1 MVGNIEKRGENSYRL
16 RVSGVYTG
24 EGKRITYKKTIQAKN
39 KTEAQK
45 ELALFITEIETGQA
59 LSAKKMRFRDYA
71 DFWINNYAIPNLS
84 PKTYERY
91 KSMLKARILPYLGN
105 MYLDKFQPMQLMYL
119 YQELSESTYVRKNV
133 THRLSSKTVLEHHR
147 LLHSMLQQ
155 AVYWQM
161 IPYNPA
167 SRVRP
172 PKAKKP
178 NINFYD
184 DAQTIALIKALEGE
198 ELKFRVIILLTIFT
212 GLRRGEVLGLE
223 WQDINFKNSS
233 LTVRQA
239 SQYVSSIGIYTK
251 DPKTETSNRI
261 ISIPESII
269 KLLKEYQKE
278 QLKSRLRLG
287 DKWLETDRLFVQWN
301 GAPMHPDT
309 ITKWFRQFLE
319 DKNLPH
325 ITFHGLRHT
334 HATLLISQG
343 LDVRTVSNRLG
354 HAQTSTTLNF
364 YAHAFAKMDREASD
378 KLDNL
383 LYREDTKK
391 ILKRI
396 RRFSH
401 IFTNKIERIKFYE

>member
-16 RVSGVYTG
+16 RVSGGYTG
-24 EGKRITYKKTIQAKN
+24 DGKRITYKKTIQAKN

-45 ELALFITEIETGQA
+45 ELALFITEIQTGQA
-59 LSAKKMRFRDYA
+59 LSAKKMRLRDYA
-71 DFWINNYAIPNLS
+71 EFWINNYAIPNLS

-105 MYLDKFQPMQLMYL
+105 MYLDKIQPMQLMYL
-119 YQELSESTYVRKNV
+119 YQELGECTYTRKNE
-133 THRLSSKTVLEHHR
+133 THKLSSKTILEHHR

-172 PKAKKP
+172 PKARKS
-178 NINFYD
+178 NISFYD
-184 DAQTIALIKALEGE
+184 DVQTIALIKALEGE

-223 WQDINFKNSS
+223 WQDIDFKNSS
-233 LTVRQA
+233 VTVRQA

-261 ISIPESII
+261 ISIPESIT
-269 KLLKEYQKE
+269 KLLKEYQRK
-278 QLKSRLRLG
+278 QLKNRLLLG
-287 DKWLETDRLFVQWN
+287 DKWIETNRLFVQSN

-309 ITKWFRQFLE
+309 ITKWFRQFLQ

-354 HAQTSTTLNF
+354 HAQTSTTLNI
-364 YAHAFAKMDREASD
+364 YAHAFAKMDREASE

-391 ILKRI
+391 YFKA
-396 RRFSH
+396 
-401 IFTNKIERIKFYE
+401 N

>member
-16 RVSGVYTG
+16 RVSGGYTG

-45 ELALFITEIETGQA
+45 ELALFISEIETGQA
-59 LSAKKMRFRDYA
+59 LSAKKMRLRDYA
-71 DFWINNYAIPNLS
+71 EFWINNYAIPNLS

-91 KSMLKARILPYLGN
+91 KSMLKTRILPYLGN
-105 MYLDKFQPMQLMYL
+105 MYLDKIQPMQLMYL
-119 YQELSESTYVRKNV
+119 YQELSECTYTRKNE
-133 THRLSSKTVLEHHR
+133 THKLSSKTILEHHR

-287 DKWLETDRLFVQWN
+287 DKWIETDRLFVQWN

-354 HAQTSTTLNF
+354 HAQTSTTLNI

-391 ILKRI
+391 YFKA
-396 RRFSH
+396 
-401 IFTNKIERIKFYE
+401 N

>member
-16 RVSGVYTG
+16 RVSGGYTG
-24 EGKRITYKKTIQAKN
+24 EGKRITYKKTVKATNSK
-39 KTEAQK
+39 EAQK
-45 ELALFITEIETGQA
+45 ELALFISEIETGQA
-59 LSAKKMRFRDYA
+59 LSAKKMRFRDYS

-91 KSMLKARILPYLGN
+91 KSMLKSRILPYLGN
-105 MYLDKFQPMQLMYL
+105 MYLDKIQPMQLMYL
-119 YQELSESTYVRKNV
+119 YQELSECTYIRKSN
-133 THRLSSKTVLEHHR
+133 TYKLSSKTILEHHR
-147 LLHSMLQQ
+147 LIHSMLQQ

-161 IPYNPA
+161 VSYNAA

-223 WQDINFKNSS
+223 WKDIDFKNSS
-233 LTVRQA
+233 VRVRQA

-251 DPKTETSNRI
+251 DPKTETSNRV
-261 ISIPESII
+261 ISIPDSIT
-269 KLLKEYQKE
+269 KLLKQYKRKQLEYR
-278 QLKSRLRLG
+278 LKLG
-287 DKWLETDRLFVQWN
+287 SKWIATDRVFVQFD
-301 GAPMHPDT
+301 GKPMHPDT

-319 DKNLPH
+319 EKNLPH

-343 LDVRTVSNRLG
+343 LDVRTVSSRLG
-354 HAQTSTTLNF
+354 HAQTSTTLNI
-364 YAHAFAKMDREASD
+364 YAHSFARMDREASE
-378 KLDNL
+378 KLDSL

-391 ILKRI
+391 YFKA
-396 RRFSH
+396 
-401 IFTNKIERIKFYE
+401 Y

>member
-1 MVGNIEKRGENSYRL
+1 
-16 RVSGVYTG
+16 
-24 EGKRITYKKTIQAKN
+24 
-39 KTEAQK
+39 
-45 ELALFITEIETGQA
+45 
-59 LSAKKMRFRDYA
+59 MRFRDYA
-71 DFWINNYAIPNLS
+71 DFWIDHYAIPNLS

-91 KSMLKARILPYLGN
+91 KSMLKSRILPYLGN
-105 MYLDKFQPMQLMYL
+105 MYLNKIQPMQLMYL
-119 YQELSESTYVRKNV
+119 YQELSEATYIRKNIK
-133 THRLSSKTVLEHHR
+133 HKLSPKTVLEHHR

-178 NINFYD
+178 SISFYD
-184 DAQTIALIKALEGE
+184 DVQTIALIKALEGE

-212 GLRRGEVLGLE
+212 GLRRGEILGLE
-223 WQDINFKNSS
+223 WQDVDFKNSS
-233 LTVRQA
+233 ITVRQA

-251 DPKTETSNRI
+251 DPKTETSNRV
-261 ISIPESII
+261 ISIPDSIT
-269 KLLKEYQKE
+269 KLLKDYKRKQLE
-278 QLKSRLRLG
+278 QRLKLG
-287 DKWLETDRLFVQWN
+287 DKWQNTNRLFVQWD
-301 GAPMHPDT
+301 GSPMHPDT

-334 HATLLISQG
+334 HATLLIAQG

-354 HAQTSTTLNF
+354 HAQTSTTLNI

-391 ILKRI
+391 YFKA
-396 RRFSH
+396 
-401 IFTNKIERIKFYE
+401 N

>member
-16 RVSGVYTG
+16 RASGGYTG
-24 EGKRITYKKTIQAKN
+24 DGKRITYKKTIQAKN

-45 ELALFITEIETGQA
+45 ELALFITEIQTGQA
-59 LSAKKMRFRDYA
+59 LSAKKMRLRDYA
-71 DFWINNYAIPNLS
+71 EFWINNYAIPNLS

-91 KSMLKARILPYLGN
+91 KSMLNARILPYLGN
-105 MYLDKFQPMQLMYL
+105 MYLDKIQPMQLMYL
-119 YQELSESTYVRKNV
+119 YQELSECTYTRKNE
-133 THRLSSKTVLEHHR
+133 THKLSSKTILEHHR

-172 PKAKKP
+172 PKARKP

-184 DAQTIALIKALEGE
+184 DVQTIALIKALEGE

-223 WQDINFKNSS
+223 WQDIDFKNSS

-261 ISIPESII
+261 ISIPESIT
-269 KLLKEYQKE
+269 KLLKEYQRK
-278 QLKSRLRLG
+278 QLKNRLLLG
-287 DKWLETDRLFVQWN
+287 DKWIETNRLFVQAN

-354 HAQTSTTLNF
+354 HAQTSTTLNI
-364 YAHAFAKMDREASD
+364 YAHAFAKMDREASE

-391 ILKRI
+391 YFKA
-396 RRFSH
+396 
-401 IFTNKIERIKFYE
+401 N

>member
-1 MVGNIEKRGENSYRL
+1 MKGGDLSVVGNIEKRGEKSYRL
-16 RVSGVYTG
+16 RVSGGYTG
-24 EGKRITYKKTIQAKN
+24 DGKRITYKKTIQAKN

-45 ELALFITEIETGQA
+45 ELALFITEIQTGQA
-59 LSAKKMRFRDYA
+59 LSAKKMRLRDYA
-71 DFWINNYAIPNLS
+71 EFWINNYAILNLS

-105 MYLDKFQPMQLMYL
+105 MYLDKIQPMQLMYL
-119 YQELSESTYVRKNV
+119 YQELGECTYTRKNE
-133 THRLSSKTVLEHHR
+133 THKLSSKTILEHHR

-172 PKAKKP
+172 PKARKP

-184 DAQTIALIKALEGE
+184 DVQTIALIKALEGE

-223 WQDINFKNSS
+223 WQDIDFKNSS
-233 LTVRQA
+233 VTVRQA

-261 ISIPESII
+261 ISIPESIT
-269 KLLKEYQKE
+269 KLLKEYQRK
-278 QLKSRLRLG
+278 QLKNRLLLG
-287 DKWLETDRLFVQWN
+287 DKWIETNRLFVQSN

-354 HAQTSTTLNF
+354 HAQTSTTLNI
-364 YAHAFAKMDREASD
+364 YAHAFAKMDREASE

-391 ILKRI
+391 YFKA
-396 RRFSH
+396 
-401 IFTNKIERIKFYE
+401 N

>member
-16 RVSGVYTG
+16 RVSGGYTDN
-24 EGKRITYKKTIQAKN
+24 GKRVIYKKSIQAKN
-39 KTEAQK
+39 KKEAEK
-45 ELALFITEIETGQA
+45 ELALFISEIETGQA
-59 LSAKKMRFRDYA
+59 LSAKKMRFRNYA
-71 DFWINNYAIPNLS
+71 EFWIDNYAIPNLS

-91 KSMLKARILPYLGN
+91 KGMLRLRILPYLGN
-105 MYLDKFQPMQLMYL
+105 MYIDKIQPMQLMYL
-119 YQELSESTYVRKNV
+119 YQELSNCTYSRGKSM
-133 THRLSSKTVLEHHR
+133 HKLSSKTILEHHR
-147 LLHSMLQQ
+147 LLHSMFQQ

-161 IPYNPA
+161 ITYNPA
-167 SRVRP
+167 SRVKP
-172 PKAKKP
+172 PKSRRP

-233 LTVRQA
+233 VTVRQS

-251 DPKTETSNRI
+251 DPKTETSNRT
-261 ISIPESII
+261 ISIPISIT
-269 KLLKEYQKE
+269 KLLKQYKVKQLEQKI
-278 QLKSRLRLG
+278 KVG
-287 DKWLETDRLFVQWN
+287 NKWNNTNYLFVQWD
-301 GAPMHPDT
+301 GKPMHPDT
-309 ITKWFRQFLE
+309 ITKWFRRFLQ

-354 HAQTSTTLNF
+354 HAKHQQL
-364 YAHAFAKMDREASD
+364 
-378 KLDNL
+378 
-383 LYREDTKK
+383 
-391 ILKRI
+391 
-396 RRFSH
+396 
-401 IFTNKIERIKFYE
+401 

>member
-1 MVGNIEKRGENSYRL
+1 MKGGDKGVVGNIEKRGENSYRL
-16 RVSGVYTG
+16 RVSGGYTG
-24 EGKRITYKKTIQAKN
+24 EGKKIIYKKTVQAKN
-39 KTEAQK
+39 KNEARK
-45 ELALFITEIETGQA
+45 ELALFISEIETGQA

-91 KSMLKARILPYLGN
+91 KSMLRSRILPYLGN
-105 MYLDKFQPMQLMYL
+105 MYLDKIQPMQLMYL
-119 YQELSESTYVRKNV
+119 YQELSESTYIRKNIK
-133 THRLSSKTVLEHHR
+133 HKLSSKTVLEHHR

-172 PKAKKP
+172 PKAKNP
-178 NINFYD
+178 SINFYD
-184 DAQTIALIKALEGE
+184 DVQTIALIKALESE

-223 WQDINFKNSS
+223 LQDVDLKNSS
-233 LTVRQA
+233 ITVRQA

-251 DPKTETSNRI
+251 DPKTETSNRVI
-261 ISIPESII
+261 RIPDSIT
-269 KLLKEYQKE
+269 KLLKDYKRKQSKKR
-278 QLKSRLRLG
+278 LKLG
-287 DKWLETDRLFVQWN
+287 DKWQNTNRLFVQWN
-301 GAPMHPDT
+301 GSPMHPDT

-334 HATLLISQG
+334 HATLLIAQG

-354 HAQTSTTLNF
+354 HAQTSTTLNI
-364 YAHAFAKMDREASD
+364 YAHAFARIDREASD

-383 LYREDTKK
+383 LYMEDTKK
-391 ILKRI
+391 YFKA
-396 RRFSH
+396 
-401 IFTNKIERIKFYE
+401 N

>member
-1 MVGNIEKRGENSYRL
+1 MKGGDLSVVGNIEKRGENSYRL
-16 RVSGVYTG
+16 RVSGGYTG
-24 EGKRITYKKTIQAKN
+24 DGKRITYKKTIQAKN

-45 ELALFITEIETGQA
+45 ELALFISEIETGQA
-59 LSAKKMRFRDYA
+59 LSAKKMRLRDYA
-71 DFWINNYAIPNLS
+71 EFWINNYAIPNLS

-105 MYLDKFQPMQLMYL
+105 MYLDKIQPMQLMYL
-119 YQELSESTYVRKNV
+119 YQELGECTYTRKNE
-133 THRLSSKTVLEHHR
+133 THKLSSKTILEHHR

-172 PKAKKP
+172 PKARKP
-178 NINFYD
+178 NISFYD
-184 DAQTIALIKALEGE
+184 DVQTIALIKALEGE

-223 WQDINFKNSS
+223 WQDIDFKNSS
-233 LTVRQA
+233 VTVRQA

-261 ISIPESII
+261 ISIPESIT
-269 KLLKEYQKE
+269 KLLKEYQRK
-278 QLKSRLRLG
+278 QLKNRLLLG
-287 DKWLETDRLFVQWN
+287 DKWIETNRLFVQSN

-309 ITKWFRQFLE
+309 ITKWFRQFLV

-354 HAQTSTTLNF
+354 HAQTSTTLNI
-364 YAHAFAKMDREASD
+364 YAHAFAKMDREASE

-391 ILKRI
+391 YFKA
-396 RRFSH
+396 
-401 IFTNKIERIKFYE
+401 N

>member
-1 MVGNIEKRGENSYRL
+1 MKGGDLRVVRNIEKRGENSYRL
-16 RVSGVYTG
+16 RVSGGYTG
-24 EGKRITYKKTIQAKN
+24 DGKRITYKKTIQAKN

-45 ELALFITEIETGQA
+45 ELALFISEIETGQA
-59 LSAKKMRFRDYA
+59 LSAKKMRLRDYA
-71 DFWINNYAIPNLS
+71 EFWINNYAIPNLS

-91 KSMLKARILPYLGN
+91 KNMLKARILPYLGN
-105 MYLDKFQPMQLMYL
+105 MYLDKIQPMQLMYL
-119 YQELSESTYVRKNV
+119 YQELSECTYTRKNE
-133 THRLSSKTVLEHHR
+133 THKLSSKTILEHHR

-172 PKAKKP
+172 PKARKP

-184 DAQTIALIKALEGE
+184 NVQTIALIKALEGE

-223 WQDINFKNSS
+223 WQDIDFKNSS
-233 LTVRQA
+233 VTVRQA

-261 ISIPESII
+261 ISIPESIT
-269 KLLKEYQKE
+269 KLLKEYQRK
-278 QLKSRLRLG
+278 QLKNRLLLG
-287 DKWLETDRLFVQWN
+287 DKWIETNRLFVQSN

-354 HAQTSTTLNF
+354 HAQTSTTLNI
-364 YAHAFAKMDREASD
+364 YAHAFAKMDREASE

-391 ILKRI
+391 YFKA
-396 RRFSH
+396 
-401 IFTNKIERIKFYE
+401 N

>member
-1 MVGNIEKRGENSYRL
+1 MFPITSKGGDTRVVGNIEKRGENSYRL
-16 RVSGVYTG
+16 RVSGGYTG

-45 ELALFITEIETGQA
+45 ELALFISEIETGQA

-71 DFWINNYAIPNLS
+71 DFWIKNYAIPNLS

-91 KSMLKARILPYLGN
+91 KSMLKSRILPYLGN
-105 MYLDKFQPMQLMYL
+105 MYLDKIQPMQLMYL
-119 YQELSESTYVRKNV
+119 YQELDQATYTRKN
-133 THRLSSKTVLEHHR
+133 TTYKLSPKTILEHHR

-161 IPYNPA
+161 VPYNAA

-172 PKAKKP
+172 PKSKKT
-178 NINFYD
+178 NIKFYD
-184 DAQTIALIKALEGE
+184 DVQTIALIKALEGE

-223 WQDINFKNSS
+223 WQDINFNNSS
-233 LTVRQA
+233 VTVRQA
-239 SQYVSSIGIYTK
+239 SQYVPSIGIYTK
-251 DPKTETSNRI
+251 DPKTETSNRT
-261 ISIPESII
+261 ISIPESILR
-269 KLLKEYQKE
+269 LLREYKRK
-278 QLKSRLRLG
+278 QLEIRLRLG
-287 DKWLETDRLFVQWN
+287 DKWIETNRLFVQWN
-301 GAPMHPDT
+301 GIPMHPDT
-309 ITKWFRQFLE
+309 ITKWFRQFLKE
-319 DKNLPH
+319 KNLPP

-334 HATLLISQG
+334 HATLLIAQG

-354 HAQTSTTLNF
+354 HAQTSTTLNI
-364 YAHAFAKMDREASD
+364 YAHSFTRMDREASD

-391 ILKRI
+391 YFKA
-396 RRFSH
+396 
-401 IFTNKIERIKFYE
+401 N

>member
-1 MVGNIEKRGENSYRL
+1 
-16 RVSGVYTG
+16 
-24 EGKRITYKKTIQAKN
+24 
-39 KTEAQK
+39 
-45 ELALFITEIETGQA
+45 
-59 LSAKKMRFRDYA
+59 
-71 DFWINNYAIPNLS
+71 
-84 PKTYERY
+84 
-91 KSMLKARILPYLGN
+91 
-105 MYLDKFQPMQLMYL
+105 MYLDKIQPMQLMYL
-119 YQELSESTYVRKNV
+119 YQELSEATYIRKNIK
-133 THRLSSKTVLEHHR
+133 HKLSSKTVLEHHR

-178 NINFYD
+178 SISFYD
-184 DAQTIALIKALEGE
+184 DVQTIALIKALEGE
-198 ELKFRVIILLTIFT
+198 ELKFRIIILLTIFT

-223 WQDINFKNSS
+223 WQDVDLNNSS
-233 LTVRQA
+233 ITVRQA

-251 DPKTETSNRI
+251 DPKTETSNRV
-261 ISIPESII
+261 ISIPDSIT
-269 KLLKEYQKE
+269 KLLKEYKRKQSEKR
-278 QLKSRLRLG
+278 LKLG
-287 DKWLETDRLFVQWN
+287 DKWINTNRLFVQWD
-301 GAPMHPDT
+301 GSPMHPDT

-334 HATLLISQG
+334 HATLLIAQG

-354 HAQTSTTLNF
+354 HAQTSTTLNI

-391 ILKRI
+391 YFKA
-396 RRFSH
+396 
-401 IFTNKIERIKFYE
+401 N

>member
-1 MVGNIEKRGENSYRL
+1 MLSTTWKGGDARVVGNIEKRGENSYRL
-16 RVSGVYTG
+16 RVSGGYTG

-39 KTEAQK
+39 KTETQK

-105 MYLDKFQPMQLMYL
+105 MYLDKIQPMQLMYL
-119 YQELSESTYVRKNV
+119 YQELSESTYVRKKV
-133 THRLSSKTVLEHHR
+133 SHKLSSKTVLEHHR

-287 DKWLETDRLFVQWN
+287 DKWIETDRLFVQWN

-354 HAQTSTTLNF
+354 HAQASTTLNI

-391 ILKRI
+391 YFKA
-396 RRFSH
+396 
-401 IFTNKIERIKFYE
+401 N

>member
-1 MVGNIEKRGENSYRL
+1 MKGGDARVVGNIEKRGGGDSYRL
-16 RVSGVYTG
+16 RVSGGYTG
-24 EGKRITYKKTIQAKN
+24 EGKRIVYKKTIQAKN
-39 KTEAQK
+39 QKEAEK
-45 ELALFITEIETGQA
+45 ELALFISEIETGQA

-71 DFWINNYAIPNLS
+71 DFWINTYAIPNLS

-91 KSMLKARILPYLGN
+91 KSMLRSRILPYLGN
-105 MYLDKFQPMQLMYL
+105 MYLDKIGPMQLMYL
-119 YQELSESTYVRKNV
+119 YQELSQATYVRKSK
-133 THRLSSKTVLEHHR
+133 TYKISSKTVLEHHR
-147 LLHSMLQQ
+147 LLHSMLQH

-167 SRVRP
+167 SRVKP
-172 PKAKKP
+172 PKARKP
-178 NINFYD
+178 CINFYD
-184 DAQTIALIKALEGE
+184 DVQTIALIKALEGE
-198 ELKFRVIILLTIFT
+198 ELKFRVIILLTIYT

-223 WQDINFKNSS
+223 WQDINFKTSS
-233 LTVRQA
+233 LRVRQS

-261 ISIPESII
+261 ISIPESIT
-269 KLLKEYQKE
+269 KLLKFYKRKQSEE
-278 QLKSRLRLG
+278 RLKLG
-287 DKWLETDRLFVQWN
+287 DKWVNTNRLFVQWN
-301 GAPMHPDT
+301 GVPMHPDT
-309 ITKWFRQFLE
+309 ITSWFRQFLI

-364 YAHAFAKMDREASD
+364 YAHAFARMDREASD
-378 KLDNL
+378 KLDKL

-391 ILKRI
+391 YFKA
-396 RRFSH
+396 
-401 IFTNKIERIKFYE
+401 N